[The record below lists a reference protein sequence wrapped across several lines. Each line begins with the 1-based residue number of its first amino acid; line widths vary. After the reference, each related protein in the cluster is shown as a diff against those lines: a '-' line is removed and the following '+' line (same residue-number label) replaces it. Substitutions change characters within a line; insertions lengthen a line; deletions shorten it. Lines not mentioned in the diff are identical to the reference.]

1 MAFTTQKNNRRG
13 FSKLTDEYRSLE
25 QKNND
30 LKILITGASGFIG
43 SRLLKE
49 LMKINDETSNNRDGK
64 YSIRCLTR
72 NKKTFGSSDM
82 DKKDESN
89 LEVIEGDL
97 SNYEDCLK
105 ALTGV
110 DIAYYLVHSME
121 GSSKDWKKFSE
132 KELKTAE
139 NFVKAADKCGVKR
152 IIYLGGLT
160 YGEESELSQHMLSRK
175 HVGDTLKKSKS
186 QVTIFRAA
194 VILGSGGG
202 SFEMLRYLVERL
214 PLMVCPRWGLTK
226 CQPIFAGDVITY
238 LSRSIEIS
246 QTEAKTFDIGGP
258 DILTYRDMMKIYA
271 RILGKSI
278 RILIIPFLTPRLS
291 SYWVDLV
298 TPIKASLARPLI
310 DSLKHEAIVKDD
322 SITKII
328 PIELK
333 SFEDSLRY
341 CINEEDKYKK
351 KKDKSLFKKERT
363 SMSANYKILLVSLF
377 LLLAIGTTY
386 YFLDDRKQFLES
398 FWLLIAVI
406 WYLLILIAIYFVRF
420 GARLGALIAGIL
432 GWGSLAFWLLDNFYI
447 VSGYSIIAARPG
459 NDEVW
464 RDFVGII
471 IASFTIISSHNIFH
485 KIRLHA

>member
-1 MAFTTQKNNRRG
+1 MEIKSRLLDRNSNNI
-13 FSKLTDEYRSLE
+13 
-25 QKNND
+25 
-30 LKILITGASGFIG
+30 KILVTGASGFIG
-43 SRLLKE
+43 SGLLKQ
-49 LMKINDETSNNRDGK
+49 LMKINDESNNTIKGSF
-64 YSIRCLTR
+64 SILCVTR
-72 NKKTFGSSDM
+72 NKKAFDADQLKKNGTSDI
-82 DKKDESN
+82 
-89 LEVIEGDL
+89 EVIEGDL

-105 ALTGV
+105 ALKDV

-121 GSSKDWKKFSE
+121 GSSKNWKRFSE
-132 KELKTAE
+132 KEQKTAE
-139 NFVKAADKCGVKR
+139 NFAKAADKCGVKR

-160 YGEESELSQHMLSRK
+160 YGKESELSQHMLSRK
-175 HVGDTLKKSKS
+175 HVGDILKKSNSK
-186 QVTIFRAA
+186 VTMFRAA

-214 PLMVCPRWGLTK
+214 PVMICPKWVLTK
-226 CQPIFAGDVITY
+226 CQPIFIGDVITY
-238 LSRSIEIS
+238 LSKSIETP
-246 QTEAKTFDIGGP
+246 QTEGKTFDIGGP
-258 DILTYRDMMKIYA
+258 DILTYKDMMKIYA
-271 RILGKSI
+271 RILDKSI
-278 RILIIPFLTPRLS
+278 RVLIIPFLTPRLS

-322 SITKII
+322 SIKKII

-341 CINEEDKYKK
+341 CLNEEDKYKK
-351 KKDKSLFKKERT
+351 KKDKSLIKKERT

-386 YFLDDRKQFLES
+386 YFLDDRKQFLET

-406 WYLLILIAIYFVRF
+406 WYLLIFIAIYFVRF
-420 GARLGALIAGIL
+420 GARLGALVAGIL
-432 GWGSLAFWLLDNFYI
+432 GWGSLAFWLLDNFHI
-447 VSGYSIIAARPG
+447 VSGYPIIAERPG

-464 RDFVGII
+464 RDIVGII
-471 IASFTIISSHNIFH
+471 IASLTIISSHNIFH

>member
-1 MAFTTQKNNRRG
+1 
-13 FSKLTDEYRSLE
+13 LE
-25 QKNND
+25 IESQPLDRNSND
-30 LKILITGASGFIG
+30 YKILVTGASGFIG
-43 SRLLKE
+43 SRLLKQ
-49 LMKINDETSNNRDGK
+49 LIKINIETSDNQDAK

-72 NKKTFGSSDM
+72 NKKTFGSSDI
-82 DKKDESN
+82 DKRDESSKV
-89 LEVIEGDL
+89 EVIEGDL
-97 SNYEDCLK
+97 SNYEDCLN
-105 ALTGV
+105 ALKDV

-132 KELKTAE
+132 KEQKTAE

-160 YGEESELSQHMLSRK
+160 YGIESELSQHMLSRK
-175 HVGDTLKKSKS
+175 RVGDILKKSKS

-214 PLMVCPRWGLTK
+214 PVMICPKWVLTK
-226 CQPIFAGDVITY
+226 CQPIFIGDVITY
-238 LSRSIEIS
+238 LSRSIEIP
-246 QTEAKTFDIGGP
+246 QTEGKTFDIGGP

-271 RILGKSI
+271 RMLDKSI
-278 RILIIPFLTPRLS
+278 RVLIIPFLTPRLS

-310 DSLKHEAIVKDD
+310 DSLKHEAVVKDD
-322 SITKII
+322 SIEKII

-341 CINEEDKYKK
+341 CLNEEDKYKK
-351 KKDKSLFKKERT
+351 KTDKSLIKKERT

-386 YFLDDRKQFLES
+386 YFLDDRKQFLEI

-406 WYLLILIAIYFVRF
+406 WYLLIFIAIYFVRF

-447 VSGYSIIAARPG
+447 VSGYTIIAARPG

-464 RDFVGII
+464 RDIVGII
-471 IASFTIISSHNIFH
+471 IAGITIISSHNIFH

>member
-1 MAFTTQKNNRRG
+1 
-13 FSKLTDEYRSLE
+13 
-25 QKNND
+25 
-30 LKILITGASGFIG
+30 
-43 SRLLKE
+43 
-49 LMKINDETSNNRDGK
+49 MKINDENNNTRNRNF
-64 YSIRCLTR
+64 SILCITR
-72 NKKTFGSSDM
+72 NKKSFDTDQL
-82 DKKDESN
+82 KKNGNSN
-89 LEVIEGDL
+89 IEVIEGDL

-105 ALTGV
+105 ALKGV

-121 GSSKDWKKFSE
+121 GSSKNWKKFSE
-132 KELKTAE
+132 KEQKTAE
-139 NFVKAADKCGVKR
+139 NFAKAADKCDVKR
-152 IIYLGGLT
+152 IIFLGGLT
-160 YGEESELSQHMLSRK
+160 YGKESELSQHMLSRK
-175 HVGDTLKKSKS
+175 HVGDILKKSNSK
-186 QVTIFRAA
+186 VTIFRAA

-214 PLMVCPRWGLTK
+214 PLMICPKWVLTK
-226 CQPIFAGDVITY
+226 CQPIFIGDVITY
-238 LSRSIEIS
+238 LSRSIETP
-246 QTEAKTFDIGGP
+246 QTEGRTFDIGGP

-271 RILGKSI
+271 RILDKSI

-322 SITKII
+322 SIKKII

-351 KKDKSLFKKERT
+351 KKDKSQIKKERT

-386 YFLDDRKQFLES
+386 YFLDDRKQFLEI
-398 FWLLIAVI
+398 FWLLIAGI
-406 WYLLILIAIYFVRF
+406 WYLLIFMAIYFVRF
-420 GARLGALIAGIL
+420 GARLGALVAGIL
-432 GWGSLAFWLLDNFYI
+432 GWGSLAFWLLDNIHI
-447 VSGYSIIAARPG
+447 VSGYSIIGERPD

-464 RDFVGII
+464 RDIVGII
-471 IASFTIISSHNIFH
+471 IASFTIISSHNIFN
-485 KIRLHA
+485 KIRLHG

>member
-1 MAFTTQKNNRRG
+1 MAFTTQNNRRG
-13 FSKLTDEYRSLE
+13 FSKLTDEYRSPE
-25 QKNND
+25 RKNND

-43 SRLLKE
+43 SRLLKQ
-49 LMKINDETSNNRDGK
+49 LIKINIETSDNQGAK

-82 DKKDESN
+82 DKKHESSKV
-89 LEVIEGDL
+89 EVIEGDL
-97 SNYEDCLK
+97 SNYEDCLN
-105 ALTGV
+105 ALKDV

-121 GSSKDWKKFSE
+121 GSSKNWKKFSE
-132 KELKTAE
+132 KEQKTAE
-139 NFVKAADKCGVKR
+139 NFANAADKRGVKR

-160 YGEESELSQHMLSRK
+160 HAKESELSQHMLSRK
-175 HVGDTLKKSKS
+175 QVGDILRKSHAK
-186 QVTIFRAA
+186 VTIFRAA

-214 PLMVCPRWGLTK
+214 PVMICPKWVLTK
-226 CQPIFAGDVITY
+226 CQPIFIDDVITY
-238 LSRSIEIS
+238 LFNSIEKP
-246 QTEAKTFDIGGP
+246 QTEGKTFDIGGP
-258 DILTYRDMMKIYA
+258 DILTYFDMMKIYA
-271 RILGKSI
+271 KILDKSI

-322 SITKII
+322 SIKKVI

-341 CINEEDKYKK
+341 CINEEDKYTK
-351 KKDKSLFKKERT
+351 KKDKSLIKKERT
-363 SMSANYKILLVSLF
+363 SMSANYKILLISLF

-386 YFLDDRKQFLES
+386 YFLEDRSQFLEP
-398 FWLLIAVI
+398 FWLFIAVI
-406 WYLLILIAIYFVRF
+406 WYLLIFTSIYFVRF

-432 GWGSLAFWLLDNFYI
+432 GWASLVFWLLDNFHM
-447 VSGYSIIAARPG
+447 VSGYSIIAERPS
-459 NDEVW
+459 NNEVW
-464 RDFVGII
+464 RDIVGIV
-471 IASFTIISSHNIFH
+471 IASFTVISSHNIFH
-485 KIRLHA
+485 KIRLHG